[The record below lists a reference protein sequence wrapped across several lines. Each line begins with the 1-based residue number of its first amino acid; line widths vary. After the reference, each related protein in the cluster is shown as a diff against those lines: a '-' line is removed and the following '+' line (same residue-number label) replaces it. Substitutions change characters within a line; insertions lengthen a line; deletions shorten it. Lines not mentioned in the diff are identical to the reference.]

1 MAAGTT
7 AAAAGGYPLRLH
19 QVRVPKAWLDYNG
32 HMTEFC
38 YLQVLGDAT
47 DAFLIHAGLGPDYR
61 ATGRSAYT
69 VETHI
74 RHLAEVRAGELLQA
88 ETRLLGHDAK
98 RIRLHHR
105 ILREDGAEVA
115 TGEHMLVHVDT
126 GAGRATPMPPAL
138 IATLAAIAAE
148 DRAPPPPH
156 VGHGIRPTGA

>member
-32 HMTEFC
+32 HMTEFR

-61 ATGRSAYT
+61 ATGRSAYP

-74 RHLAEVRAGELLQA
+74 RHLAEVRAGLLSS
-88 ETRLLGHDAK
+88 LF
-98 RIRLHHR
+98 
-105 ILREDGAEVA
+105 
-115 TGEHMLVHVDT
+115 
-126 GAGRATPMPPAL
+126 PAL
-138 IATLAAIAAE
+138 SVTRFDAAQIDDHLPPTHAPAVVITLTAMA
-148 DRAPPPPH
+148 
-156 VGHGIRPTGA
+156 GCS